1 MKWGKIVFFFLSG
14 RLQSHENCDEDRQPA
29 EALRGLSKKN
39 SDEPKKWLR
48 RNGRNTDGIIQEGG
62 NPGDPGR
69 GVYRRYRAEAGQPAQ
84 VGGRSAEGRARQA
97 KSDATKWKTEADKLP
112 DVQKELDGLKTG
124 KDWKAEFDKEH
135 QAFEDYKS
143 QIARD
148 AETAKVKAAYKKLL
162 TEEKISE
169 KTLESVLNA
178 TDYSKMKLKD
188 DGTLDGIEDLKK
200 DIDTKW
206 GGFKV
211 SQRQRGEKV
220 DNPPPGGSG
229 GSDNSTRDMM
239 AKLHAARYGAAPAK
253 Q

>member
-1 MKWGKIVFFFLSG
+1 MASFK
-14 RLQSHENCDEDRQPA
+14 
-29 EALRGLSKKN
+29 
-39 SDEPKKWLR
+39 
-48 RNGRNTDGIIQEGG
+48 
-62 NPGDPGR
+62 
-69 GVYRRYRAEAGQPAQ
+69 RAEIREILGEAYTDDIALKL
-84 VGGRSAEGRARQA
+84 VNLHRSVVDPLKDELDSA

-200 DIDTKW
+200 DIDTRW

-211 SQRQRGEKV
+211 TQRQRGQQVET
-220 DNPPPGGSG
+220 PPAGGNPGGSDDG
-229 GSDNSTRDMM
+229 IR
-239 AKLHAARYGAAPAK
+239 KLTAQWHAERFGTAPK
-253 Q
+253 ENT